1 MVLTVVV
8 GVPVSA
14 LAADGVTGLV
24 AGIGAGGIVALRA
37 DQDESW
43 KARALAVAVTAAYVY
58 LSVRVAGDVVL
69 IVAPALP
76 FSAIGVADHLSE
88 RRRLREAGR
97 R

>member
-1 MVLTVVV
+1 
-8 GVPVSA
+8 
-14 LAADGVTGLV
+14 
-24 AGIGAGGIVALRA
+24 
-37 DQDESW
+37 
-43 KARALAVAVTAAYVY
+43 
-58 LSVRVAGDVVL
+58 VL